1 MTSVASPIPGY
12 FFGNFEPDIVYDW
25 RPSLVTD
32 IWNDSSLTDGASHL
46 VTSGER
52 WRAAAGTAPDESWL
66 QNDLLSMFQGSRQ
79 LVIRFLE

>member
-1 MTSVASPIPGY
+1 MVLDSLLEDEDQSMG
-12 FFGNFEPDIVYDW
+12 ELDDQ
-25 RPSLVTD
+25 PSGCLLPAVSRWCDNGT
-32 IWNDSSLTDGASHL
+32 GHL

-66 QNDLLSMFQGSRQ
+66 QNDLLSMFQESRQ